1 MGKSSLILAALAK
14 AALPGVDF
22 NRAVEVTGDANLKVA
37 VLFATDGR
45 TVVAK
50 RPTRQAARN
59 LLESQVRGLQA
70 LGATGR
76 ARLPFAVESLLNRLD
91 LSANDS
97 VWFFDQLDGSETYL
111 DKVSPSGTLAES
123 IGEALG
129 AIHNLPLSVVTEAF
143 LPEFN
148 PADIALKYVTEM
160 DKMAET
166 GKIPANLLDR
176 WQTALE
182 DVSLFRY
189 QPTVVH
195 GSIDSETV
203 MSGVVDHAQVVT
215 GITNWAE
222 LHIGDPA
229 EDFGWVFGSALPE
242 LADAILLSYNTRHP
256 NSDTTLRQ
264 RGHLYSELQ
273 AGRWLLHGL
282 ALQDPEIIA
291 DAEEIIADLAQALE
305 NDELPPLTKVLA
317 PIAPVIPL
325 IDLVDAGAP
334 DAEADEYSESSSN
347 FVFETEPSGDV
358 EANSADETDSAD
370 ETANEADISNE
381 AVSTETEPIAVLD
394 EQATSDAT
402 DEEQIKADEPV
413 DDKTRPIELP
423 TKSDNELF

>member
-1 MGKSSLILAALAK
+1 
-14 AALPGVDF
+14 
-22 NRAVEVTGDANLKVA
+22 
-37 VLFATDGR
+37 
-45 TVVAK
+45 
-50 RPTRQAARN
+50 
-59 LLESQVRGLQA
+59 
-70 LGATGR
+70 
-76 ARLPFAVESLLNRLD
+76 
-91 LSANDS
+91 
-97 VWFFDQLDGSETYL
+97 
-111 DKVSPSGTLAES
+111 
-123 IGEALG
+123 
-129 AIHNLPLSVVTEAF
+129 
-143 LPEFN
+143 
-148 PADIALKYVTEM
+148 
-160 DKMAET
+160 
-166 GKIPANLLDR
+166 
-176 WQTALE
+176 
-182 DVSLFRY
+182 
-189 QPTVVH
+189 
-195 GSIDSETV
+195 
-203 MSGVVDHAQVVT
+203 VVT

-358 EANSADETDSAD
+358 EANSAAETDSAD
-370 ETANEADISNE
+370 ETANEADASNE
-381 AVSTETEPIAVLD
+381 AESTETEPIAVLD
-394 EQATSDAT
+394 EQATSDALGANN
-402 DEEQIKADEPV
+402 DDAEEEQIKADEPV